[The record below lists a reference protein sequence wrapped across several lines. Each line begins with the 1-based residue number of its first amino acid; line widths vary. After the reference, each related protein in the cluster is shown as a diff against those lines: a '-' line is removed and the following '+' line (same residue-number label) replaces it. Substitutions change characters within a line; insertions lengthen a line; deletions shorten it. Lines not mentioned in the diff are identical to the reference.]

1 MRSDQAAWFEFRF
14 DQPEQAPAFLLVV
27 CLWSNQLEGVEGI
40 VVFFLE
46 DAFAA
51 PESKVFA
58 GSPEAVYGAGISRF
72 RESVDESDDVA
83 GVKPIEGAAEFRCD
97 WGVCRRENIGE
108 GADLAEVKPPG
119 AEGKKLSHL
128 GVLMGGEDLFVAWGW
143 GISDEAEDLEFAA
156 AFVAFAAAT
165 ERGPCGILGCEE
177 VGFGVGRGR
186 IASGCS
192 RCESLNY
199 GGIEA
204 GESGGVHAVVEEG
217 FPDDGEERGDD
228 AFADGGGVVAD
239 FKLSVA
245 VHAESEEVQE
255 VVEIDFPVGFGVG

>member
-58 GSPEAVYGAGISRF
+58 GSPEAVCGAGISGF

-128 GVLMGGEDLFVAWGW
+128 GVLMGGGR
-143 GISDEAEDLEFAA
+143 II
-156 AFVAFAAAT
+156 
-165 ERGPCGILGCEE
+165 R
-177 VGFGVGRGR
+177 GFGLVNQRRGRG
-186 IASGCS
+186 SGVC
-192 RCESLNY
+192 
-199 GGIEA
+199 GGIRR
-204 GESGGVHAVVEEG
+204 V
-217 FPDDGEERGDD
+217 RGCD
-228 AFADGGGVVAD
+228 
-239 FKLSVA
+239 
-245 VHAESEEVQE
+245 
-255 VVEIDFPVGFGVG
+255 